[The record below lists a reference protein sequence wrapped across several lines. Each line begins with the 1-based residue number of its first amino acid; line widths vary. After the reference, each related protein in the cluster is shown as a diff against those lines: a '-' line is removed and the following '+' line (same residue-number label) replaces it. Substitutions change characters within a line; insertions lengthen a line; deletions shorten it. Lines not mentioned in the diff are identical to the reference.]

1 MKLVCVLG
9 LCVLITL
16 SLGNISPIHAQA
28 GTVQLLW
35 TNPMQVID
43 QAVSKDGNYIAA
55 VNYTGLYY
63 FAWNDSSPRWWY
75 LSGPA
80 GAGMFLSV
88 AISANG
94 EYVVVGN
101 MTSGSVYYFNNS
113 RTRSG
118 PQASN
123 TYTWI
128 SAHFWGFPNSDVE
141 RGTIDISDN
150 GEYVVVGGTGDSVYY
165 FVDCP
170 LRSGIMQVWT
180 WSRSSGT
187 GYVHAVDMS
196 ADGKYVAIGGPDPL
210 AGPTGFVAFFKDA
223 NVLPYPANHVWYAH
237 LTGSIQ
243 DIMELAVSD
252 DGYSVVAVSET
263 VPITLYYWADATSLS
278 GDPAPTWARQQGF
291 SSVDMSSDGNKVVAG
306 HRVLGS
312 LHYWDNAKT
321 RTGTNELERWT
332 ELGSLSV
339 WDVAISDEGN
349 LIAAV
354 GQNFTSGSY
363 EVYFFTPSD
372 ELLGYF
378 EVLSRIQDYY
388 LSMSGNGQVTAVG
401 GSLFDSLSVFT
412 WLAPVGGQLLP
423 VNMLELLAPYLLMLT
438 LVVTGVAALLFRR
451 RIHSSE
457 ISSTRMS

>member
-43 QAVSKDGNYIAA
+43 QAVSKDGNFIAA
-55 VNYTGLYY
+55 LNNTGLYY

-118 PQASN
+118 PQPSN

-128 SAHFWGFPNSDVE
+128 SVHFWGFPNSDVE

-165 FVDCP
+165 FVDCTSK
-170 LRSGIMQVWT
+170 SGIMQVWT

-223 NVLPYPANHVWYAH
+223 NVFPYPANHVWYAH
-237 LTGSIQ
+237 LTGSIM
-243 DIMELAVSD
+243 DVVELAVSD
-252 DGYSVVAVSET
+252 DGYSVVAVSEA
-263 VPITLYYWADATSLS
+263 VPVTLYYWAGATGLS

-291 SSVDMSSDGNKVVAG
+291 SSVDMSSDGNRVVAG
-306 HRVLGS
+306 HGLIAS
-312 LHYWDNAKT
+312 LYYWDHART
-321 RTGTNELERWT
+321 RTGTDELENWR
-332 ELGSLSV
+332 ELESLNV
-339 WDVAISDEGN
+339 YDVAINDDGN

-354 GQNFTSGSY
+354 AYNVTSGFY

-372 ELLGYF
+372 ELIDYF
-378 EVLSRIQDYY
+378 VLQSRDYY
-388 LSMSGNGQVTAVG
+388 ISMSGNGQVTAVG
-401 GSLFDSLSVFT
+401 GTPFDSLSVFT
-412 WLAPVGGQLLP
+412 WQAPVGGQLLP
-423 VNMLELLAPYLLMLT
+423 VNMLELLVPYLLVFALAI
-438 LVVTGVAALLFRR
+438 TGAVAVLFRGRIR
-451 RIHSSE
+451 R
-457 ISSTRMS
+457 